1 MSKPPP
7 PPPPLL
13 RLLPT
18 DLLIAIASRL
28 LPPRDHLAL
37 LRTCRSLHAALLASY
52 YTSSTAHPAALLH
65 AAIYNLPTL
74 AFSLLTAGAS
84 PDISDRHGISA
95 LEHASRHGSNS
106 VITALLTGGAKLE
119 LKKGGRQPYPLFSPL
134 DLAAKGGHVDTLG
147 LLVPELRRRYAAAE
161 VEDAVGRA
169 LLHAVA
175 ERRVAAVAW
184 ILESTSPPA
193 ARLQEALQKA
203 VTLNALPVIETLLRC
218 PRVEVN
224 ALASDQPLTQLHRAS
239 ERGRMQ
245 LVLMLLEHGADAN
258 AVDGVGLTPLH
269 YAVKGCAVGVVEVLL
284 ERGADVDATSG
295 LGTPFEAAVRRGWG
309 QGVEAMA
316 RWGVEGWDL
325 VAMWGFVKARK
336 VKGVEEGFLRAVA
349 EVYGDDVGRGLVEGR
364 YG

>member
-1 MSKPPP
+1 
-7 PPPPLL
+7 
-13 RLLPT
+13 
-18 DLLIAIASRL
+18 
-28 LPPRDHLAL
+28 
-37 LRTCRSLHAALLASY
+37 
-52 YTSSTAHPAALLH
+52 
-65 AAIYNLPTL
+65 
-74 AFSLLTAGAS
+74 LLTAGAS

-147 LLVPELRRRYAAAE
+147 LLVPELRR
-161 VEDAVGRA
+161 
-169 LLHAVA
+169 
-175 ERRVAAVAW
+175 
-184 ILESTSPPA
+184 
-193 ARLQEALQKA
+193 
-203 VTLNALPVIETLLRC
+203 
-218 PRVEVN
+218 RVEVN

-295 LGTPFEAAVRRGWG
+295 LGTPFEAAVRRG
-309 QGVEAMA
+309 
-316 RWGVEGWDL
+316 
-325 VAMWGFVKARK
+325 
-336 VKGVEEGFLRAVA
+336 
-349 EVYGDDVGRGLVEGR
+349 
-364 YG
+364 